1 MPSLSSPGIGS
12 GLDVKSI
19 VSQLVALERRPIDKA
34 LRDQKDTE
42 AQLSSFGLLQS
53 YTNNLRDAAR
63 KLSLPGTWTPLT
75 ATSSDSASVS
85 ASISGSPATG
95 SYSLQATQLA
105 RAQNLASPAFA
116 SPASTFGAG
125 TLTLQLGSWSSG
137 PPVSFSA
144 KSAST
149 PVSVSVTAGDS
160 LSTVRDRINNA
171 GAGVRA
177 SIVNDGTGSR
187 LVIRSEVTGA
197 ENAVKIVAAGD
208 PSLEDLAY
216 SPDELTP
223 GNMTQTLSARDATA
237 TINGLPVSSPT
248 NTLSGAVQGLTLTL
262 SQVTTNAVEV
272 TITQDSAAMR
282 KSVDDFVKAYN
293 DLNAYVLDQTRYDP
307 EKKVAGKLQGDSA
320 TRSLQTQ
327 LRQAL
332 QAPSGAT
339 AGFSTLSSLGIQLQ
353 RNGSLLVNN
362 SLFSTALG
370 DPAALAA
377 AFSAEAPGEANDGFG
392 VRFTSLTN
400 ALTDADGLL
409 QSRAEGLRSRIK
421 RQQDKVSDL
430 ESRVAR
436 TEERLLRQYNTLDNN
451 LGRLNGLGGYVS
463 QQVTAWNNTKR

>member
-1 MPSLSSPGIGS
+1 
-12 GLDVKSI
+12 
-19 VSQLVALERRPIDKA
+19 
-34 LRDQKDTE
+34 
-42 AQLSSFGLLQS
+42 
-53 YTNNLRDAAR
+53 
-63 KLSLPGTWTPLT
+63 
-75 ATSSDSASVS
+75 
-85 ASISGSPATG
+85 
-95 SYSLQATQLA
+95 
-105 RAQNLASPAFA
+105 
-116 SPASTFGAG
+116 
-125 TLTLQLGSWSSG
+125 
-137 PPVSFSA
+137 
-144 KSAST
+144 
-149 PVSVSVTAGDS
+149 VSVSVTAGDS